1 MALKDSRGLAASTAR
16 ADSLERFERAAELFH
31 GYYGDPL
38 GVIDEALREDPSFA
52 LGHALKAGLLVS
64 AGEGAVMPL
73 LRETLDHAERL
84 PHANER
90 ERRHLAAARAWYDGD
105 FRAAARI
112 YGDLLLDHPHD
123 LLALQLAHLVD
134 FFRGQSAMLRDRV
147 ARVLPDWDE
156 SVPGYGYVLGMHA
169 FGLEETG
176 DYARAE
182 VTGRKA
188 LHLNRR
194 DPWAVHAVAHVM
206 EMQGRLGEGVAWLE
220 GRADDWGLDNA
231 FAFHNWWHLALYYLD
246 LGRHERVLALY
257 DRQIHPRPTGVALEM
272 IDASAMLWRLALRGI
287 DVGSRWEPLAD
298 EWAPKAADRFYAFND
313 VHAMMAFVGAGRW
326 AEAEA
331 LLATMTGTAERPD
344 GNGMMTREVGL
355 PVARALLAFGRGRYA
370 ESVELLRPVRLIA
383 HRFGGS
389 HAQRDVLSLTL
400 VEAAIRGGQH
410 RLAKALAAERM
421 QLKPSSPFNWKLSL
435 RTQAEQAAAL
445 AA

>member
-1 MALKDSRGLAASTAR
+1 
-16 ADSLERFERAAELFH
+16 
-31 GYYGDPL
+31 
-38 GVIDEALREDPSFA
+38 
-52 LGHALKAGLLVS
+52 
-64 AGEGAVMPL
+64 
-73 LRETLDHAERL
+73 
-84 PHANER
+84 
-90 ERRHLAAARAWYDGD
+90 
-105 FRAAARI
+105 
-112 YGDLLLDHPHD
+112 
-123 LLALQLAHLVD
+123 
-134 FFRGQSAMLRDRV
+134 MLRDRV

-156 SVPGYGYVLGMHA
+156 SIPGYGYVLGMHA

-182 VTGRKA
+182 VAGRKA

-220 GRADDWGLDNA
+220 SRADDWAPDNG

-257 DRQIHPRPTGVALEM
+257 DREIHPRPTGLALNM
-272 IDASAMLWRLALRGI
+272 IDASAMLWRLGLRGV
-287 DVGSRWEPLAD
+287 DVGARWAAIAD
-298 EWAPKAADRFYAFND
+298 EWAPKADDRFYAFND
-313 VHAMMAFVGAGRW
+313 VHAMMAFVGAGRY
-326 AEAEA
+326 AEGEA
-331 LLATMTGTAERPD
+331 LLARMVAGAERAD
-344 GNGMMTREVGL
+344 SNGMMTREVGL

-370 ESVELLRPVRLIA
+370 ETVGLLRPVRLVA

-400 VEAAIRGGQH
+400 IEAALRAGQH

-435 RTQAEQAAAL
+435 RAQADEAAAL

>member
-1 MALKDSRGLAASTAR
+1 MQLKDSRGLAASTTR
-16 ADSLERFERAAELFH
+16 SDSLERFERAAELFH

-38 GVIDEALREDPSFA
+38 GAIDAALAEDPGFA

-64 AGEGAVMPL
+64 AGDGMVRPL
-73 LRETLDHAERL
+73 LAQTVAVGEALA
-84 PHANER
+84 HANDR
-90 ERRHLAAARAWYDGD
+90 ERRHIGAARAWLDGD
-105 FRAAARI
+105 FHRASRI
-112 YGDLLLDHPHD
+112 YGDLLLDHPRD
-123 LLALQLAHLVD
+123 LLALQLAHLMD
-134 FFRGQSAMLRDRV
+134 FYLGQSAMLRDRV

-156 SVPGYGYVLGMHA
+156 SIRGFGYVLGMHA

-182 VTGRKA
+182 VAGRRA

-220 GRADDWGLDNA
+220 SRADDWSHDNG

-257 DRQIHPRPTGVALEM
+257 DRQIHPKATGVALEM
-272 IDASAMLWRLALRGI
+272 IDASAMLWRLTLRGV
-287 DVGSRWEPLAD
+287 DTGARWNVVAD
-298 EWAPKAADRFYAFND
+298 EWAPKAEDGFYAFND
-313 VHAMMAFVGAGRW
+313 VHAMMAFVGARRF
-326 AEAEA
+326 AEADA
-331 LLATMTGTAERPD
+331 LLARMVTSAERAD
-344 GNGMMTREVGL
+344 TNGMMTREVGL

-370 ESVELLRPVRLIA
+370 ETVDLLRPVRLIA

-400 VEAAIRGGQH
+400 VEAALRAGH
-410 RLAKALAAERM
+410 HKLAKALAAERM

-435 RTQAEQAAAL
+435 RAQADEAAAL

>member
-1 MALKDSRGLAASTAR
+1 MTLKDSRGLAASATR
-16 ADSLERFERAAELFH
+16 TDSLERFEQAAELFH

-38 GVIDEALREDPSFA
+38 GVIDAALAEDPSFA

-64 AGEGAVMPL
+64 AGEGTVRPL
-73 LRETLDHAERL
+73 LAETVAAGERL
-84 PHANER
+84 AHANDR
-90 ERRHLAAARAWYDGD
+90 ERGHLAAARAWLEGD
-105 FRAAARI
+105 FHRAMRL
-112 YGDLLLDHPHD
+112 YGDLLIDHPRD
-123 LLALQLAHLVD
+123 LVALQLAHLVD
-134 FFRGQSAMLRDRV
+134 FFLGQSAMLRDRV

-156 SVPGYGYVLGMHA
+156 SIPGYGYVLGMHA

-182 VTGRKA
+182 VAGRKA

-220 GRADDWGLDNA
+220 SRADDWAPDNG

-257 DRQIHPRPTGVALEM
+257 DREIHPRPTGLALNM
-272 IDASAMLWRLALRGI
+272 IDASAMLWRLGLRGV
-287 DVGSRWEPLAD
+287 DVGARWAAIAD
-298 EWAPKAADRFYAFND
+298 EWAPKADDRFYAFND
-313 VHAMMAFVGAGRW
+313 VHAMMAFVGAGRY
-326 AEAEA
+326 AEGEA
-331 LLATMTGTAERPD
+331 LLARMVAGAERAD
-344 GNGMMTREVGL
+344 SNGMMTREVGL

-370 ESVELLRPVRLIA
+370 ETVGLLRPVRLVA

-400 VEAAIRGGQH
+400 IEAALRAGQH

-435 RTQAEQAAAL
+435 RAQADEAAAL